1 MVSYSHFFKNCS
13 QSVVIHTVK
22 GFSVV
27 NGEVDVFLELPCLLH
42 DPTKV
47 GNLISDC
54 SASLTP
60 NTQLHLEILSS
71 HTAKA

>member
-13 QSVVIHTVK
+13 QSVVTHT